1 MFEVIILSIVQG
13 VTEFIPISSSAH
25 LILISKYFSFNNES
39 LLLDINLHL
48 GSLLA
53 IIIYFKKD
61 IFNFLNNK
69 KLFLKIILSSLPVIF
84 VGFILI
90 KLDLIKIFR
99 NFKVIGWSTIIFGI
113 LLYYCDQSKMKKSLK
128 MNFDYKTALYIGVFQ
143 VLSLIPGVSRS
154 GITISGARFLNFS
167 RVDAAKISFLLSI
180 PTLCATSLYGVP
192 KLIIEENFYISSI
205 HLLGIFLSFV
215 FSYLTIKFL
224 INFLQKFSLT
234 SFVVYRII
242 LGSIILIYAY

>member
-1 MFEVIILSIVQG
+1 M
-13 VTEFIPISSSAH
+13 
-25 LILISKYFSFNNES
+25 
-39 LLLDINLHL
+39 
-48 GSLLA
+48 
-53 IIIYFKKD
+53 
-61 IFNFLNNK
+61 
-69 KLFLKIILSSLPVIF
+69 
-84 VGFILI
+84 
-90 KLDLIKIFR
+90 
-99 NFKVIGWSTIIFGI
+99 
-113 LLYYCDQSKMKKSLK
+113 
-128 MNFDYKTALYIGVFQ
+128 
-143 VLSLIPGVSRS
+143 SRS

-180 PTLCATSLYGVP
+180 PTLCATSLYGVQ